1 MPPSPPLDLELQP
14 FDSTGASHAPALDR
28 FAAVW
33 GRLDAMWR
41 IEGADGPAP
50 PRRLLDVS
58 AMRDFL
64 DLVMLVDVSEASGP
78 EDGVDFRFRVYGTGL
93 AQLYGADL
101 TGWRL
106 SAASSAAADLHRRC
120 FEGTLTHGAA
130 ILFAHDLA
138 ESAYAKRVEGLC
150 FPLSLSGR
158 RIDQLVALEAPL
170 GLKRPPTPYL

>member
-1 MPPSPPLDLELQP
+1 MPSSAPLDLQLRP
-14 FDSTGASHAPALDR
+14 IDDGGGAHAPALDR
-28 FAAVW
+28 FVGLW
-33 GRLDAMWR
+33 RRLEAMAR
-41 IEGADGPAP
+41 AEDGDGPAP

-64 DLVMLVDVSEASGP
+64 DLVMLVDVAEAGGP
-78 EDGVDFRFRVYGTGL
+78 ENGVDFRFRVYGTGL

-120 FEGTLTHGAA
+120 FEGTLAAGAPL
-130 ILFAHDLA
+130 LFRHTLDDRSYA
-138 ESAYAKRVEGLC
+138 ERVEGMC

-170 GLKRPPTPYL
+170 DLKRPPTPYL